1 MEAAAPI
8 QFVSKETNF
17 FIDQVEFIEESIL
30 KKENDEYKIH
40 FGKKENDLIIKVVS
54 ENSKN
59 VLYYEEIFPISQ
71 LEKISK
77 LFSMY
82 KDVMEIIIFLKK
94 LKFDIEEKNN
104 ELIIKFNLF
113 LPDGGNQIIDLNLK
127 ERFLDT
133 NHIIKYLLEEKKSLQ
148 INIKNLENKHDI
160 EINNLNKNI
169 SNNNSEITNLKE
181 SIKFNK
187 NEISN
192 LKEENKKLW
201 NALNNNI
208 NFYKNEISNLKEE
221 NKKLWNALN
230 NNINFYKNEIS
241 NLKEEN
247 KNLWNALNNNI
258 NFYKN
263 EIFNIK
269 EENKKLWEEN
279 NKIKILL
286 EKPKINIIE
295 TPRIESHNNFIF
307 DSKIISLSNINF
319 ILQYIR
325 QNDQSFIFNNLKL
338 LYRGSRDG
346 DSTKTCHQLCDNKKH
361 VLIVIQS
368 DTGHIFGGYSKIG
381 FKLGN
386 REYKIDNNCFLYSYD
401 LRKIYPVVKDKEVI
415 CNIEEIRGL
424 CFYGSLAFVDK
435 FMNVYDNKFMSKIKL
450 YFNGLNEDYEMNGG
464 NKHFKCKDLEVFQLI

>member
-1 MEAAAPI
+1 MEAAEPI
-8 QFVSKETNF
+8 QFVTKETNF
-17 FIDQVEFIEESIL
+17 FNDQIEFIEESIL

-82 KDVMEIIIFLKK
+82 NDVMEIIIFLKK

-127 ERFLDT
+127 ESFLDT
-133 NHIIKYLLEEKKSLQ
+133 NHIIKYLLEEKKSLR
-148 INIKNLENKHDI
+148 INIKNLENKHAI

-181 SIKFNK
+181 SIKFNE

-208 NFYKNEISNLKEE
+208 NFYKNEIFNL
-221 NKKLWNALN
+221 
-230 NNINFYKNEIS
+230 
-241 NLKEEN
+241 
-247 KNLWNALNNNI
+247 
-258 NFYKN
+258 
-263 EIFNIK
+263 K